1 MATESGPTPINLQ
14 EILREGARIAAIL
27 LFWGFLAGI
36 GRFGIGNIGYAR
48 PGSLFFEL
56 GNAIAF
62 LFIATGL
69 ASVLIYVI
77 ARGIQ
82 LSRR

>member
-1 MATESGPTPINLQ
+1 MTTESGPTPIDLHDM
-14 EILREGARIAAIL
+14 LREGVPIAAIL
-27 LFWGFLAGI
+27 LFWGILAAI

-48 PGSLFFEL
+48 PRSFFFTL
-56 GNAIAF
+56 GNAIAL
-62 LFIATGL
+62 LFIVTGL

-77 ARGIQ
+77 ARGLR